1 MNGHGEKW
9 SRKKEQ
15 AIVALLVAPTLID
28 AAKNCDIS
36 ESTLRRWMQEPAFV
50 ESYRKARE
58 QLLEAAINKLCH
70 STHQAAVVLLEVSKN
85 KRATSSSR
93 VSAARAILEIAMK
106 AQEFHELESRIA
118 ELENWQATQTN

>member
-50 ESYRKARE
+50 ESYRRARE
-58 QLLEAAINKLCH
+58 QLLEAAINKLFH
-70 STHQAAVVLLEVSKN
+70 STYQAAAVLLEVSKN

>member
-15 AIVALLVAPTLID
+15 AIVALLGAPTLID

-36 ESTLRRWMQEPAFV
+36 QSTLRRWMQEPAFV
-50 ESYRKARE
+50 ESYRRARE
-58 QLLEAAINKLCH
+58 QLLEAAINKLFH
-70 STHQAAVVLLEVSKN
+70 STYQAAAVLLEVSKN

-118 ELENWQATQTN
+118 ELENWQATQTD

>member
-1 MNGHGEKW
+1 MNGHGEKR

-28 AAKNCDIS
+28 AAKNCGVG
-36 ESTLRRWMQEPAFV
+36 ESTLRRWMQEPTFV
-50 ESYRKARE
+50 LSYRRARE
-58 QLLEAAINKLCH
+58 QLLEAAINKLFG
-70 STHQAAVVLLEVSKN
+70 STYQAVAVLLEVSKN

-118 ELENWQATQTN
+118 ELENWQATQTD

>member
-15 AIVALLVAPTLID
+15 AIVALIVAPTLID
-28 AAKNCDIS
+28 AAKNCDVS
-36 ESTLRRWMQEPAFV
+36 ESTLRRWMQEPTFV
-50 ESYRKARE
+50 ESYRRARE
-58 QLLEAAINKLCH
+58 QLLDAAINKLCH
-70 STHQAAVVLLEVSKN
+70 STYEAAAVLLEVSKN

-106 AQEFHELESRIA
+106 AQEFQELESRIA
-118 ELENWQATQTN
+118 ELENYKAPPTY